1 MTENTETISNI
12 KKPKTQVSTPTIL
25 LMLSIFKLLM
35 ISTNKQLV
43 KHTLCL
49 HSAFL
54 LRCSARLAIPH
65 KEAVTRIT
73 QAGAVRTACG
83 FSVVV
88 GSAVATSPVS
98 ERKLSGAK
106 ARAEQVREACK
117 RD

>member
-1 MTENTETISNI
+1 M
-12 KKPKTQVSTPTIL
+12 
-25 LMLSIFKLLM
+25 
-35 ISTNKQLV
+35 
-43 KHTLCL
+43 
-49 HSAFL
+49 
-54 LRCSARLAIPH
+54 AIPH

-73 QAGAVRTACG
+73 QAGTVRTACG

-88 GSAVATSPVS
+88 GGAVATSPGS